1 MSTSF
6 DYRDPNDL
14 VRRLRQLRSPSERE
28 RSGLCYIEGARVV
41 TQAVRA
47 GVPITLGVLAPELL
61 ARSGAWEAATVL
73 RASGAPSVE
82 LSADAFGR
90 ITFKEHMQG
99 IGAVIP
105 MRVTRIESLGT
116 PTQSWVALS
125 GIGNPGNLGAI
136 VRTCDAVG
144 VAGLILLDETT
155 DPFHPAAVRAS
166 MGALFAQRLVR
177 ATFAQF
183 RVWAQQR
190 PGSVVGTTPD
200 APPSY
205 RELHYPQPLILL
217 LGSEREGLSGA
228 QVAACDALVHIP
240 MVGTSDSLNVAVA
253 ASVVLY
259 EAFHQHQQGRTLKT
273 TAPGVE

>member
-1 MSTSF
+1 MTASF
-6 DYRDPNDL
+6 HYRGPGDL

-28 RSGLCYIEGARVV
+28 RTGMCYIEGARVV
-41 TQAVRA
+41 TQAIRA

-61 ARSGAWEAATVL
+61 VRSGAWEAAAVL
-73 RASGAPSVE
+73 RASGAPLVE
-82 LSADAFGR
+82 LSAEAFGR
-90 ITFKEHMQG
+90 IAFKEHVQG

-105 MRVTRIESLGT
+105 TRVEPIEVLGM

-136 VRTCDAVG
+136 MRTCDAVG

-183 RVWAQQR
+183 RTWAQQL

-200 APPSY
+200 APASY
-205 RELHYPQPLILL
+205 RELRYPQPLILL
-217 LGSEREGLSGA
+217 LGSEREGLSEA
-228 QVAACDALVHIP
+228 QVAACDALVRIP

-259 EAFHQHQQGRTLKT
+259 EAFHQHQRGQSLSTV
-273 TAPGVE
+273 APGSE